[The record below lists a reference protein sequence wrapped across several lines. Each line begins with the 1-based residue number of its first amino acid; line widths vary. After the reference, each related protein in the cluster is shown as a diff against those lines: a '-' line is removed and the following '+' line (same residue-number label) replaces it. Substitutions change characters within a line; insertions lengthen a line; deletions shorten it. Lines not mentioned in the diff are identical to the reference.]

1 MATIATYHEILK
13 QALLDYSKLR
23 PSHGDIRVDA
33 VIDEARGR
41 YALMHTGWDR
51 GHRVRGNILYVTLRD
66 QKVHIEY
73 DGMGYGI
80 SEDLVARGIPED
92 DIVLAYMPE
101 APTLADYER
110 EEAQLRKRSRLPKS
124 IAAEAVPQGA

>member
-1 MATIATYHEILK
+1 MDTFTTYHEILK

-33 VIDEARGR
+33 VIDEAHGR
-41 YALMHTGWDR
+41 YALMHAGWDR
-51 GHRVRGNILYVTLRD
+51 ERRVSGDLLYVTLRD

-101 APTLADYER
+101 APTLANYER
-110 EEAQLRKRSRLPKS
+110 EETQLRKRSLLPKS
-124 IAAEAVPQGA
+124 MATEAVLQNA

>member
-1 MATIATYHEILK
+1 MDTLTTYRDILK
-13 QALLDYSKLR
+13 HALLEYAQLR
-23 PSHGDIRVDA
+23 PSHGDIRPEA
-33 VIDEARGR
+33 VIDETRNR
-41 YALMHTGWDR
+41 FALMHVGWNQGR
-51 GHRVRGNILYVTLRD
+51 RVRGNILYVTLHNG
-66 QKVHIEY
+66 KVHIEY
-73 DGMGYGI
+73 DGLGYGI